1 MVFVRVFQT
10 KGIYLMRIYLVVFL
24 MFIFAQTTF
33 AANVRDYD
41 ETNTNIQCKSLE
53 IAKANRAL
61 MILKT
66 LQKKNSIM
74 VIDQFCEFCKDESFP
89 NPIVV
94 NKITLVKD
102 ANRKIASIFI
112 NKEKVDLAYIFV
124 DGNNLAKA
132 INCKTYAV
140 SANLD

>member
-1 MVFVRVFQT
+1 
-10 KGIYLMRIYLVVFL
+10 MRIYLVVFS
-24 MFIFAQTTF
+24 MIIFAQTSI
-33 AANVRDYD
+33 AANVRDLD
-41 ETNTNIQCKSLE
+41 ESKNNIQCKSLE

-61 MILKT
+61 RILET
-66 LQKKNSIM
+66 LQKKSPIM
-74 VIDQFCEFCKDESFP
+74 VIDKFCEFCENESFP

-112 NKEKVDLAYIFV
+112 NKKKVDLAYIFV